1 MRTPLGRAALGATLA
16 LILFALTAAAAL
28 AQQTVTCA
36 AQDQVIDQLDDLYG
50 ERLRATGLAG
60 PTGLMQLFSA
70 ETGTWTIL
78 LVTPEG
84 MACLL
89 ASGTD
94 FEAVITPTGEPA

>member
-1 MRTPLGRAALGATLA
+1 MMPPLGRAALGATLA

-36 AQDQVIDQLDDLYG
+36 PQDQVIDQLVF
-50 ERLRATGLAG
+50 A
-60 PTGLMQLFSA
+60 A
-70 ETGTWTIL
+70 EAGTWTIL

-94 FEAVITPTGEPA
+94 FEAVIPPAGEPA